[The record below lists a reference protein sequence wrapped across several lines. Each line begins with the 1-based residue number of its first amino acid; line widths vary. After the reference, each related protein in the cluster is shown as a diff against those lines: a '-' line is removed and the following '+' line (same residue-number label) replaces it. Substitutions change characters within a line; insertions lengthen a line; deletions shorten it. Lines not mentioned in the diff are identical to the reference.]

1 MAETPLGWT
10 ITVQLPD
17 GSAPQVYNVALA
29 NEREAIDAV
38 KRVLSG
44 TKDTIIKVKSELV
57 ERTFKGLK
65 MKPGDVMLGA
75 RRCKQPAQNQAAHH
89 AFKMLS
95 MVVTSSLP
103 SAGLRRKGTLAQA
116 SGGSE

>member
-1 MAETPLGWT
+1 MAESTLGWT
-10 ITVQLPD
+10 ITVHLPD

-38 KRVLSG
+38 KQVLSD

-57 ERTFKGLK
+57 ERIYKGLK

-75 RRCKQPAQNQAAHH
+75 RRCSKKP
-89 AFKMLS
+89 LERG
-95 MVVTSSLP
+95 V
-103 SAGLRRKGTLAQA
+103 GD
-116 SGGSE
+116 SG

>member
-1 MAETPLGWT
+1 MAETALGWT

-17 GSAPQVYNVALA
+17 GSAAQVYNVALA

-57 ERTFKGLK
+57 ERTYKALK
-65 MKPGDVMLGA
+65 MKPGDVMIGG
-75 RRCKQPAQNQAAHH
+75 RRCRKKPAQSQA
-89 AFKMLS
+89 
-95 MVVTSSLP
+95 
-103 SAGLRRKGTLAQA
+103 
-116 SGGSE
+116 